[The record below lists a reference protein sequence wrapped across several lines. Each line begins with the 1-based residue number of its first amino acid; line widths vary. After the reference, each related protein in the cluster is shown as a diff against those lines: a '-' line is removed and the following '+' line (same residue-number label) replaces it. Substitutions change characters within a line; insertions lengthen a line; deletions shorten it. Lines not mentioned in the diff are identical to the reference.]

1 MTATGIVE
9 CLVGVVIRRSHEER
23 DCPAT
28 SARSTRLAESPTIQG
43 IRILSTSST
52 ILTFPNLPTSFETDR
67 LIIRCPRSGDGAE
80 LFEATVDALAELRRF
95 PASMPWALETPSI
108 DTSES
113 FCLAGSANFQAGKD
127 FPFLFIDK
135 TSRTVVGCGG
145 LHRPRWAVP
154 VFELGFWG
162 RSSLVGRGLFSE
174 AAVALINYAFSN
186 FGAKRVEAI
195 CDDSNTRSIR
205 LCERIGMQLE
215 GVLRQERRAPDGS
228 LRNTRIYSK
237 LA

>member
-1 MTATGIVE
+1 MSP
-9 CLVGVVIRRSHEER
+9 RPRW
-23 DCPAT
+23 
-28 SARSTRLAESPTIQG
+28 SAGLAVNGRSTGQAESSTIQS
-43 IRILSTSST
+43 INILLTFST

-67 LIIRCPRSGDGAE
+67 LVIRCPRSGDGPA
-80 LFEATVDALAELRRF
+80 LFEATVDALTDLRRF

-108 DTSES
+108 DSSES
-113 FCLAGSANFQAGKD
+113 FCLAGSVNFQARTD

-135 TSRTVVGCGG
+135 TSRIVVGGGG

-162 RSSLVGRGLFSE
+162 RSSLVGQGLFSE
-174 AAVALINYAFSN
+174 AANALANYAFAN
-186 FGAKRVEAI
+186 FGAQRVEAI
-195 CDDSNTRSIR
+195 CDDLNARSIR

>member
-1 MTATGIVE
+1 M
-9 CLVGVVIRRSHEER
+9 
-23 DCPAT
+23 
-28 SARSTRLAESPTIQG
+28 
-43 IRILSTSST
+43 
-52 ILTFPNLPTSFETDR
+52 
-67 LIIRCPRSGDGAE
+67 IIRCPQPGDGPD
-80 LFEATVDALAELRRF
+80 LFDATVDALSDLRRF
-95 PASMPWALETPSI
+95 PASLPWALETPSI

-113 FCLAGSANFQAGKD
+113 FCVSGSANFQARKD

-135 TSRTVVGCGG
+135 TSGIVVGCGG

-174 AAVALINYAFSN
+174 AVDALAKYAFSN
-186 FGAKRVEAI
+186 FDAKRIEAI
-195 CDDSNTRSIR
+195 CDDLNARSIR
-205 LCERIGMQLE
+205 VCEGIGMQLE
-215 GVLRQERRAPDGS
+215 GVLRQERRGADGS

>member
-1 MTATGIVE
+1 M
-9 CLVGVVIRRSHEER
+9 
-23 DCPAT
+23 
-28 SARSTRLAESPTIQG
+28 
-43 IRILSTSST
+43 TSST
-52 ILTFPNLPTSFETDR
+52 ILTSPNLPTSFETDR
-67 LIIRCPRSGDGAE
+67 LVVRCPRSGDGPD
-80 LFEATVDALAELRRF
+80 LFDATVDALTELRRF
-95 PASMPWALETPSI
+95 PASLPWALETPSI

-113 FCLAGSANFQAGKD
+113 FCLAGSANFQARKD

-135 TSRTVVGCGG
+135 TSRMVVGSGG

-162 RSSLVGRGLFSE
+162 RSSHVGRGLFSE
-174 AAVALINYAFSN
+174 AADGLANYAFVN
-186 FGAKRVEAI
+186 FGAMRVEAI
-195 CDDSNTRSIR
+195 CDDLNERSIR

>member
-1 MTATGIVE
+1 MTT
-9 CLVGVVIRRSHEER
+9 
-23 DCPAT
+23 
-28 SARSTRLAESPTIQG
+28 
-43 IRILSTSST
+43 
-52 ILTFPNLPTSFETDR
+52 LTFPDLPTMFETDR
-67 LIIRCPRSGDGAE
+67 LIIRSPRPGDGPNVFDAI
-80 LFEATVDALAELRRF
+80 VDALTDLRRF
-95 PASMPWALETPSI
+95 PASLPWALETPSI

-113 FCLAGSANFQAGKD
+113 FCVTGSANFQARKD

-135 TSRTVVGCGG
+135 TSHIVVGCGG

-154 VFELGFWG
+154 AFELGFWG

-174 AAVALINYAFSN
+174 AANALANYAFSN
-186 FGAKRVEAI
+186 FDAKRVEAI
-195 CDDSNTRSIR
+195 CDDLNVKSIR
-205 LCERIGMQLE
+205 VCERIGMQLE

>member
-1 MTATGIVE
+1 MRGLST
-9 CLVGVVIRRSHEER
+9 IRTRSEPR
-23 DCPAT
+23 
-28 SARSTRLAESPTIQG
+28 SVRVSTRVA
-43 IRILSTSST
+43 RIDL
-52 ILTFPNLPTSFETDR
+52 FPHDFLNG
-67 LIIRCPRSGDGAE
+67 PRGARD
-80 LFEATVDALAELRRF
+80 L
-95 PASMPWALETPSI
+95 
-108 DTSES
+108 
-113 FCLAGSANFQAGKD
+113 FCLAGSASFQARKD

-135 TSRTVVGCGG
+135 TSRIVVGCGG

-174 AAVALINYAFSN
+174 AAHGLANYAFSR

-195 CDDSNTRSIR
+195 CDDLNARSIR

-228 LRNTRIYSK
+228 LRNTRVYSK

>member
-1 MTATGIVE
+1 
-9 CLVGVVIRRSHEER
+9 
-23 DCPAT
+23 
-28 SARSTRLAESPTIQG
+28 LAESPTIW
-43 IRILSTSST
+43 RICILPTFSTT
-52 ILTFPNLPTSFETDR
+52 LTFPNLPTAVETDR
-67 LIIRCPRSGDGAE
+67 LIIRCPRLGDGPS
-80 LFEATVDALAELRRF
+80 LFDATVDALANLRQF
-95 PASMPWALETPSI
+95 PASLPWALETPSI

-113 FCLAGSANFQAGKD
+113 FCVAGFANFQARKD

-135 TSRTVVGCGG
+135 MSRSVVGCGG

-174 AAVALINYAFSN
+174 AADALINYAFSN

-195 CDDSNTRSIR
+195 CDDLNARSIR
-205 LCERIGMQLE
+205 VCERIVMQLE

-228 LRNTRIYSK
+228 LRNTRIYSR

>member
-1 MTATGIVE
+1 
-9 CLVGVVIRRSHEER
+9 
-23 DCPAT
+23 
-28 SARSTRLAESPTIQG
+28 
-43 IRILSTSST
+43 
-52 ILTFPNLPTSFETDR
+52 
-67 LIIRCPRSGDGAE
+67 
-80 LFEATVDALAELRRF
+80 
-95 PASMPWALETPSI
+95 MPWALGTPSI

-113 FCLAGSANFQAGKD
+113 FCLAGSANFQARKD

-135 TSRTVVGCGG
+135 TSGIVVGCGG

-162 RSSLVGRGLFSE
+162 RSSLVGRGMFSE
-174 AAVALINYAFSN
+174 AADALANYAFSN

-195 CDDSNTRSIR
+195 CDDLNIRSIR

-215 GVLRQERRAPDGS
+215 SVLRQERRAPDDS
-228 LRNTRIYSK
+228 LRNTRVYSK